1 VKINHSKYRNTGI
14 LFELLIRKVTSDTLS
29 GNDSP
34 AVKLLKKYFVNSEL
48 GKEYKLYETL
58 FKNKNLTESKANI
71 VLTTVLEASSKLNKK
86 SLKREKYN
94 LIKEIKEH
102 YNLNDLFK
110 VKLENYKPY
119 ASFCILMES
128 HNSDKPNPQPSQ
140 LVDIKLNLLEQLSQP
155 KVQEGKD
162 ELLSEYQGYDRDLKI
177 LTYKILL
184 EKFNSKYS
192 SLNKDQKRILKEYI
206 ESIDSTSQL
215 KDFYNRE
222 INTIRRKLTENI
234 KSIKEPAIKIKLNE
248 VVKVLTELDKKQTIK
263 NDNFV
268 NLLQYHSLLDETTKL
283 LSNGK

>member
-1 VKINHSKYRNTGI
+1 MGTI
-14 LFELLIRKVTSDTLS
+14 
-29 GNDSP
+29 
-34 AVKLLKKYFVNSEL
+34 
-48 GKEYKLYETL
+48 
-58 FKNKNLTESKANI
+58 
-71 VLTTVLEASSKLNKK
+71 
-86 SLKREKYN
+86 
-94 LIKEIKEH
+94 
-102 YNLNDLFK
+102 
-110 VKLENYKPY
+110 
-119 ASFCILMES
+119 
-128 HNSDKPNPQPSQ
+128 
-140 LVDIKLNLLEQLSQP
+140 SQP